1 METQGLVRLLRLEL
15 ECNHYAV
22 NTVRE
27 YTRLVSLLLL
37 VPLIRLYISTPRRQR
52 HPPPPLRGGV
62 TDSRDEDTRSC
73 HGTGSGRIGL
83 WGQHGNS
90 SAHLHHHGC
99 TNHHDRCTSNHHDC
113 CTDDYCGTRYNDG
126 RTCYDYC
133 CTDDYTSGR
142 RL

>member
-1 METQGLVRLLRLEL
+1 
-15 ECNHYAV
+15 
-22 NTVRE
+22 
-27 YTRLVSLLLL
+27 
-37 VPLIRLYISTPRRQR
+37 
-52 HPPPPLRGGV
+52 
-62 TDSRDEDTRSC
+62 
-73 HGTGSGRIGL
+73 L

-113 CTDDYCGTRYNDG
+113 CTDYDCCTDDYCGTRYNDG